1 MSAESVAVA
10 LIEAFNDNDWVRIA
24 SCCAPTVDYDEKSTH
39 RRVHGAQALVEV
51 ARAWKGAF
59 SNMRGTVM
67 RSTAD
72 ACTVVLE
79 IVWTGTHDGPV
90 ELLGRTLPATGNAIQ
105 IESAFVVTVDGGT
118 ITHVRNHLD
127 LWTLLTQ
134 VGALA
139 VATVPGATP

>member
-1 MSAESVAVA
+1 MSPESVAIA
-10 LIEAFNDNDWVRIA
+10 LVEAFNDNDWVRVA
-24 SCCAPTVDYDEKSTH
+24 SCCAPTVDYDEKGSH

-51 ARAWKGAF
+51 AKDWKGAF

-72 ACTVVLE
+72 SCTAVLE

-90 ELLGRTLPATGNAIQ
+90 GLPGGTLPATGNAIQ
-105 IESAFVVTVDGGT
+105 VESAFVVTVAGGT

-127 LWTLLTQ
+127 LLTLLTQ
-134 VGALA
+134 VDALA
-139 VATVPGATP
+139 VATRIAQ